1 MKKFLRLLTG
11 LAIILILLSFS
22 SCAGASVGIG
32 VGVYVPG
39 AWVGPYGGGVGR
51 PIGIGYPIH

>member
-1 MKKFLRLLTG
+1 MKKFLRLLAG
-11 LAIILILLSFS
+11 LAIILVMLSFS

-39 AWVGPYGGGVGR
+39 AWVGPYGGAVYP